1 MKPLDILLYETVVCE
16 ILAKSGRVYTYEPME
31 YLRQIQSNQSD
42 SQIDLLVDRCLQEK
56 LKFCRWDREHTGVV
70 DSENYLRSSIKKL
83 FVVIR
88 MALQDQALRD
98 DAKPAKLGVTG
109 RGWTIRIPFKQLKEI
124 VEGAFP
130 NPSDSPDAN

>member
-1 MKPLDILLYETVVCE
+1 M
-16 ILAKSGRVYTYEPME
+16 
-31 YLRQIQSNQSD
+31 
-42 SQIDLLVDRCLQEK
+42 
-56 LKFCRWDREHTGVV
+56 

-124 VEGAFP
+124 VAELTKAFEE
-130 NPSDSPDAN
+130 DE